1 MKAWS
6 KEVFARN
13 LRRYA
18 DRADKSQR
26 EIAQAV
32 DVSTAT
38 VSDWFNAK
46 KFPRIDKID
55 ALADYFG
62 ILKSDLIEDKAEARE
77 KMQKNNDVMTDIVLR
92 LRTDNEYLSVCVLL
106 KDFNKDQLQDAA
118 YICSLLKRFN
128 SQQSASLKQMVQT
141 LSAFVK

>member
-1 MKAWS
+1 MKVWS

-18 DRADKSQR
+18 ERSDKSQK
-26 EIAQAV
+26 EIAEV
-32 DVSTAT
+32 VHVSTAT
-38 VSDWFNAK
+38 VSDWFNGK
-46 KFPRIDKID
+46 KFPRIDKIE

-62 ILKSDLIEDKAEARE
+62 ILKSDLIEDKTEERE

-92 LRTDNEYLSVCVLL
+92 LRTDNEYLSICVLL
-106 KDFNKDQLQDAA
+106 KDFNKEQLQDAE
-118 YICSLLKRFN
+118 YICSLLKKFN